1 MTHLPRVALEI
12 KTVGLYDLVLQDVQ
26 KILGK
31 NRVSEEEIL
40 QVMQEH
46 PEIFEDYKQINVE
59 YNLSN
64 IHLRN
69 IDLDTIKDPE
79 AKELAKK
86 VNENLDHLRE
96 IEKYTL
102 DFEQSS
108 TLVIIF
114 SIEFFVLF
122 SVQYFIV
129 LLDLKEWQWW
139 IYSFFALS
147 IVVAWIYAKKER
159 KVYDTNNAIYEKKY
173 EETLQMIQRDE
184 YQNFML
190 DEGSSGTSKGQMKLI
205 KMSTDVF
212 AIGDWMPYTEELEL
226 FHNRWSTSEAT
237 NQMSDMSAMVID
249 GFYRDLYYYGAGHMY
264 DISAEADGV
273 NNVID
278 PAFGTASKKLVT
290 ALKLSG
296 AMEMSSILSSSPNY
310 GTVPVNG
317 KFVAYGHVAAIDAME
332 DGNADW
338 VPIEKYA
345 DRVTLLP
352 NERGMLKNI
361 RYVEDA
367 DGYIVPTGVAGEYIA
382 EFVVGG
388 KDHTA
393 QVPLRG
399 KGKLETVYNQI
410 GSGGTS
416 DPLSRVGSLGWKG
429 WLGAK
434 VLYPERLGILKAK
447 FNY

>member
-147 IVVAWIYAKKER
+147 IVAAWIYAKKER
-159 KVYDTNNAIYEKKY
+159 KVYETNNAIYEKKY
-173 EETLQMIQRDE
+173 EETLQMI
-184 YQNFML
+184 
-190 DEGSSGTSKGQMKLI
+190 
-205 KMSTDVF
+205 
-212 AIGDWMPYTEELEL
+212 A
-226 FHNRWSTSEAT
+226 
-237 NQMSDMSAMVID
+237 
-249 GFYRDLYYYGAGHMY
+249 
-264 DISAEADGV
+264 
-273 NNVID
+273 
-278 PAFGTASKKLVT
+278 
-290 ALKLSG
+290 
-296 AMEMSSILSSSPNY
+296 
-310 GTVPVNG
+310 
-317 KFVAYGHVAAIDAME
+317 
-332 DGNADW
+332 
-338 VPIEKYA
+338 
-345 DRVTLLP
+345 
-352 NERGMLKNI
+352 
-361 RYVEDA
+361 
-367 DGYIVPTGVAGEYIA
+367 
-382 EFVVGG
+382 
-388 KDHTA
+388 
-393 QVPLRG
+393 
-399 KGKLETVYNQI
+399 KLEEE
-410 GSGGTS
+410 GHLKKS
-416 DPLSRVGSLGWKG
+416 DLIIESCD
-429 WLGAK
+429 
-434 VLYPERLGILKAK
+434 EHI
-447 FNY
+447 